1 MVLVGYGFDPE
12 VDPYFW
18 TSKTTDGFKS
28 ITDSDLTALN
38 AKCVASLQEYIMAKA
53 EICQICVI
61 WNTYSPSDPFCKD
74 LN

>member
-1 MVLVGYGFDPE
+1 MVLVGFGFDPE

-38 AKCVASLQEYIMAKA
+38 AKIYEKFVASLQE
-53 EICQICVI
+53 
-61 WNTYSPSDPFCKD
+61 
-74 LN
+74 